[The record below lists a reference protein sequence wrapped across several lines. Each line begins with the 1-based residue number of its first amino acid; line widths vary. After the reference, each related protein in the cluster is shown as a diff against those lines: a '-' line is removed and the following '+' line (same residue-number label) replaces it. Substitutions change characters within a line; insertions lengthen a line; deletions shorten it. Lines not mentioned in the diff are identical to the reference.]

1 MTKPKRPP
9 IGSHVRITEHY
20 NRDGIRH
27 PYDVVY
33 EGIVAPKDDQ
43 PPNPQMVALKPVDH
57 DRAAVNVFFG
67 PADTGGVLSVR
78 TLEVIGWPVGMIA
91 LWSAYDPNHL
101 RDVFTDE
108 PFRWDGEA
116 WVPVDYQSGLMVH
129 DGQVYPLSPP
139 AGADERPLAPKMG
152 ATIWDGVVPR

>member
-1 MTKPKRPP
+1 MTEPKRPP
-9 IGSHVRITEHY
+9 IGAHVRITEHF
-20 NRDGIRH
+20 NRLGIRQ

-33 EGIVAPKDDQ
+33 EGIVAPRVDQ
-43 PPNPQMVALKPVDH
+43 PQNPQMVGLKPVDC
-57 DRAAVNVFFG
+57 DRAAVYVFFVPAG
-67 PADTGGVLSVR
+67 PGEAASTR

-101 RDVFTDE
+101 RDVFKDE
-108 PFRWDGEA
+108 PFRWDGEV

-129 DGQVYPLSPP
+129 DGQVYPLSPA